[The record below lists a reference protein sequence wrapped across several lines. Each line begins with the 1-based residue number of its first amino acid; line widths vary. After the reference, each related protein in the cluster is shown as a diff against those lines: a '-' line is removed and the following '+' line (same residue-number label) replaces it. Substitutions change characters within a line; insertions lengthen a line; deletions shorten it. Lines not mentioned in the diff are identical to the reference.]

1 MFYIWIES
9 GVGPKRIVDAGSTLF
24 SSDATE
30 DDFGDYAKSRG
41 FTVEG
46 DRKAGCRAWRTPNG
60 ESWLSVV
67 GVEDDSARA
76 ARIAGYIKLAGR
88 IVR

>member
-1 MFYIWIES
+1 MFYIWVET

-30 DDFGDYAKSRG
+30 DDFADYAKSRG

-46 DRKAGCRAWRTPNG
+46 ERKAGCRSWRTPDG
-60 ESWLSVV
+60 ELWISVIDV
-67 GVEDDSARA
+67 QDDSAKA
-76 ARIAGYIKLAGR
+76 LRIASCIKLAGR
-88 IVR
+88 IMR